1 MNNLFDNLLQKIK
14 GSFKNLSNS
23 SFTAT
28 LMAIFIGMIF
38 GLIVMLVA
46 NPANA
51 MAGFSK
57 LLFGGFTKFGDVLY
71 FATPIIMTG
80 LSVGFAFK
88 MGLFTPS
95 GFLHLEFFSYMPIVL
110 GIMVISAAAGLIS
123 KDEEEGA
130 LEIIVAQPIS
140 RTKVFVGRLLA
151 LIISVV
157 LILMITWVGFALG
170 AHLNDYDLSQV
181 ELMRPFISLFA
192 ILLVFLSLALLL
204 SMILPSSSSASM
216 ISGFL
221 LIASYFISSLVN
233 IDEKLEGLNRF
244 SPLKYY
250 QGGAAVESLDTGN
263 LVLLFGLALVF
274 IVFALIVFIKRDFRF
289 GGSGGFR
296 LVFPKKG
303 ESKP

>member
-1 MNNLFDNLLQKIK
+1 MFAIFNRRLLKNWLMILGWGIGLGILGYYLFDIYDTFFQRDVDLMQLFNA
-14 GSFKNLSNS
+14 FPED
-23 SFTAT
+23 
-28 LMAIFIGMIF
+28 LMAF
-38 GLIVMLVA
+38 
-46 NPANA
+46 
-51 MAGFSK
+51 
-57 LLFGGFTKFGDVLY
+57 FGGDVD
-71 FATPIIMTG
+71 
-80 LSVGFAFK
+80 
-88 MGLFTPS
+88 LFTPS